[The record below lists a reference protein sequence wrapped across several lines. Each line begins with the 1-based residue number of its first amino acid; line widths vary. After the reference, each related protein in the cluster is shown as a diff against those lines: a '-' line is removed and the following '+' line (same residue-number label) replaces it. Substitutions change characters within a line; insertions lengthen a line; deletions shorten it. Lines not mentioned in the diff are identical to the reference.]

1 VTQTLRTH
9 GAQGVVRVLPDS
21 ARTAAEAASALGV
34 EIGAIVNSLVFE
46 ADGQPV
52 LILTS
57 GSHRVDVE
65 LVANLHDLPPL
76 RRATPEFVRT
86 HTGQA
91 IGGVA
96 PVGHPTPL
104 RTLIDEALS
113 EHAEIWAAAGHPHA
127 VFPTT
132 YDELIVFTGGTTTR
146 VG

>member
-1 VTQTLRTH
+1 MTQALRTL
-9 GAQGVVRVLPDS
+9 GAQGEVRVLPDS

-34 EIGAIVNSLVFE
+34 EIGTIVNSLVFE

-65 LVANLHDLPPL
+65 LVAELHDLPPL

-104 RTLIDEALS
+104 HTLIDEALIQ
-113 EHAEIWAAAGHPHA
+113 HGEIWAAAGHPHA

-132 YDELIVFTGGTTTR
+132 YDELSALTGGTTTK